1 MSFEVARFRIFIL
14 GLGFSETLS
23 EELFKNL
30 GDRFIVS
37 EGLKIGIG
45 FLSLLL
51 SAIVSRC

>member
-51 SAIVSRC
+51 SAIISRC